1 MYGNLSGQLPKIYL
15 DGAALFLFY
24 SAGVNISLLLSLVDY
39 LSVKNSGS
47 SLYWLSRGLRY
58 TAGAWLGREL
68 GLNPI
73 LSFQSEYYR
82 VSKKSSHFLNSW
94 TIAFPLPVGCLN
106 PLWKSNILTQ
116 IKQGFSK
123 PEIQRVIFC
132 GSACTLDIIL

>member
-1 MYGNLSGQLPKIYL
+1 MLSDISVIGSASLTPSSIMYGNLSGQLPKIYL

-73 LSFQSEYYR
+73 LSFQS
-82 VSKKSSHFLNSW
+82 
-94 TIAFPLPVGCLN
+94 
-106 PLWKSNILTQ
+106 
-116 IKQGFSK
+116 
-123 PEIQRVIFC
+123 
-132 GSACTLDIIL
+132 